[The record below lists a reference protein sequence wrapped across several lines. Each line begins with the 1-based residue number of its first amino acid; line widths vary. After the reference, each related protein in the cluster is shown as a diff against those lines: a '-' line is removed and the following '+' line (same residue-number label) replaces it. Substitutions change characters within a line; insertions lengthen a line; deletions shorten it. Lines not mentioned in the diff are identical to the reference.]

1 MIWYK
6 LSCTVSNLNRSRFQ
20 VNPATLL
27 IPLIFF
33 FVSIPVIN
41 TKETP
46 FPLLMWVVVF
56 TACVFHSFPFICD
69 IWGERREW

>member
-1 MIWYK
+1 
-6 LSCTVSNLNRSRFQ
+6 
-20 VNPATLL
+20 
-27 IPLIFF
+27 LIFF

-46 FPLLMWVVVF
+46 FPLLMWGVVF